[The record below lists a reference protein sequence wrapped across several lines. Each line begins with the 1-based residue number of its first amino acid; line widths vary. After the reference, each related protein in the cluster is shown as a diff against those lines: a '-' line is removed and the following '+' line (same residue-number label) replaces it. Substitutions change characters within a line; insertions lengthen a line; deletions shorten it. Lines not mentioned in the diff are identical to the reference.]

1 MFNECYKRLE
11 IALKEK
17 LSAMTQCA
25 DELQNLMESK
35 NYDETKNLTSM
46 KKQVFLTSY
55 VELGDLAAQCMDD
68 SEDDSDEEAAR
79 IKKEKKEKKALK
91 RKASKHL
98 APKKSEGN
106 LMGDLLKNSLGSFFK
121 KKLIDTKD
129 DSTKTPEEKKK
140 ESEEEELSKSERYR

>member
-25 DELQNLMESK
+25 DELQNQIESN

-55 VELGDLAAQCMDD
+55 VELGDLAAQCEED

-79 IKKEKKEKKALK
+79 
-91 RKASKHL
+91 
-98 APKKSEGN
+98 
-106 LMGDLLKNSLGSFFK
+106 
-121 KKLIDTKD
+121 
-129 DSTKTPEEKKK
+129 
-140 ESEEEELSKSERYR
+140 